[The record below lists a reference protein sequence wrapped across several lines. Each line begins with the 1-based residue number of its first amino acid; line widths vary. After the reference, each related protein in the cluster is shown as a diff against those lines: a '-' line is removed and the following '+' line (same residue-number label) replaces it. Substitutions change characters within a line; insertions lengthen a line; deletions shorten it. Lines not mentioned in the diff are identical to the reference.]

1 MEAPHG
7 PLEHLAGGGPTV
19 STVQAWPRPLSQDM
33 PQVQAVTSD
42 RRGTLKK
49 LETELLEAEWGLTLP
64 KAVEPHGLTPILS
77 FFLTSSV

>member
-1 MEAPHG
+1 MEAPQR
-7 PLEHLAGGGPTV
+7 PLEHLSGGGPTA
-19 STVQAWPRPLSQDM
+19 STVQARPRPLSQDM

-42 RRGTLKK
+42 RILTLKK

-64 KAVEPHGLTPILS
+64 KAVEPHGLAPVLS